1 MTSPKSNM
9 KNHMQNSKKDN
20 IVIIGGGHNGLVCA
34 AYLAKGGRKVT
45 VVEAAGQVGGA
56 AITREFAPDFKVSA
70 CAHLLHL
77 LDQDIAKDLQL
88 ERHGLSMAKSGL
100 ATVALSRD
108 GNHLALSGIE
118 VDGGNVADAD
128 RVSLQEFRRMMDRFA
143 GIIGKLNRRVPPR
156 FASGQTGGHTSD
168 LIGLGRVGLEI
179 RLLGRKDMREFLR
192 IAGINIFD
200 VLQEYFDNDLLKG
213 ALALDAVLGTHSG
226 PRSNNSVFT
235 ALHRLSGN
243 TGSAPGTL
251 SLPRGG
257 MGSVTQALAAAAKQQ
272 GAEIRTSSPVARI
285 LMEGDHVSGV
295 ELKSGERIAADIVV
309 SNADPKTT
317 FFSLLGARNIE
328 AGFAQKVKNLRARG
342 NAAKLHLALN
352 GLPEFP
358 GLSSGQLSER
368 LVIAPDLQYVEHAFN
383 HAKYGESSAQPVM
396 EIVIPSITDNTLAPE
411 GHHVLSAIVQYAPRE
426 LKGGWGAGKAAFLEK
441 VLDVL
446 EQYSPDIRRKAVVA
460 ELLTPEDIERE
471 FRITGG
477 HWHHA
482 ELSMDQFLMLRPVP
496 GAAQYATPVNGLYL
510 CGAGSHPGGGVMGTA
525 GRNAA
530 GVILAA

>member
-1 MTSPKSNM
+1 MTST
-9 KNHMQNSKKDN
+9 SKEKVV
-20 IVIIGGGHNGLVCA
+20 IVGGGHNGLVCA

-45 VVEAAGQVGGA
+45 VIEAASQVGGA
-56 AITREFAPDFKVSA
+56 AVTREFAPDFKVSA

-77 LDQDIAKDLQL
+77 LDQDIARDLQL
-88 ERHGLSMAKSGL
+88 DRHGLSMAKSGL

-108 GNHLALSGIE
+108 GNHLALSGSR
-118 VDGGNVADAD
+118 VDGGNVTDAD
-128 RVSLQEFRRMMDRFA
+128 RASLTEFRRMMDRFA
-143 GIIGKLNRRVPPR
+143 GIICKLNRRVPPR
-156 FASGQTGGHTSD
+156 FASGNRSD
-168 LIGLGRVGLEI
+168 MIGLAKLGLDI

-192 IAGINIFD
+192 LAGINIYD
-200 VLQEYFDNDLLKG
+200 VLQEYFANDLLKG

-226 PRSNNSVFT
+226 TRSNNTVFT

-243 TGSAPGTL
+243 TGAAPGTL

-257 MGSVTQALAAAAKQQ
+257 MGAVTQALAAAAKSA
-272 GAEIRTSSPVARI
+272 GVEIRTSSPVARI
-285 LMEGDHVSGV
+285 LTEGDRVTGV
-295 ELKSGERIAADIVV
+295 ELNGGEKIAADIVV

-317 FFSLLGARNIE
+317 FFTLLGARHLE

-352 GLPEFP
+352 GLPHFP
-358 GLSSGQLSER
+358 GLSAEHLGER
-368 LVIAPDLQYVEHAFN
+368 MVIAPDLQYVEHAFN

-396 EIVIPSITDNTLAPE
+396 EIVIPTIHDKTLAPE
-411 GHHVLSAIVQYAPRE
+411 GQHVLSAVIQYAPRE
-426 LKGGWGAGKAAFLEK
+426 LKAGWGNGKSAFLET
-441 VLDVL
+441 VLSVL
-446 EQYSPDIRRKAVVA
+446 EQYAPDIRSKAVVA

-477 HWHHA
+477 HWHHG
-482 ELSMDQFLMLRPVP
+482 ELSLDQFLMLRPVP
-496 GAAQYATPVNGLYL
+496 GAAQYSTPVEGLYL